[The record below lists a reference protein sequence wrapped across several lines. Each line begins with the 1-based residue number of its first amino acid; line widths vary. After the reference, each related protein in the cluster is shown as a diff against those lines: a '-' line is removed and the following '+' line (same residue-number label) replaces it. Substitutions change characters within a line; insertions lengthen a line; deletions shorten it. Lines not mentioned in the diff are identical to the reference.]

1 MHMATRYHSGDG
13 VMQSDTKSL
22 EMYIR
27 TAELGFPNAYTDI
40 GTHYK
45 RGIAVEQDKSK
56 ALSFLEIAGKKGSI
70 IAHKNLALLT
80 EISEDN
86 MEKSIK
92 IKHLK
97 VVASAGDK
105 ETMNMLM
112 TKYKEKALS
121 KEELTQTLR
130 AYQASSDLI
139 KSDDRDNARVMR
151 AIGDQAE

>member
-1 MHMATRYHSGDG
+1 M
-13 VMQSDTKSL
+13 
-22 EMYIR
+22 
-27 TAELGFPNAYTDI
+27 
-40 GTHYK
+40 
-45 RGIAVEQDKSK
+45 IALYGMKYSNVDES
-56 ALSFLEIAGKKGSI
+56 
-70 IAHKNLALLT
+70 
-80 EISEDN
+80 
-86 MEKSIK
+86 